1 MIYQSNIINN
11 YLTLILFQNI
21 NYILLKKI
29 QSHQMYSS
37 KQIDKVSK
45 ILQKN
50 QTNYWTGDECKKFE
64 NVFSKYHN
72 VKYSLAVSNGSVALE
87 FL

>member
-1 MIYQSNIINN
+1 
-11 YLTLILFQNI
+11 
-21 NYILLKKI
+21 
-29 QSHQMYSS
+29 MYSS

-87 FL
+87 ISLKALNLKKVIQ